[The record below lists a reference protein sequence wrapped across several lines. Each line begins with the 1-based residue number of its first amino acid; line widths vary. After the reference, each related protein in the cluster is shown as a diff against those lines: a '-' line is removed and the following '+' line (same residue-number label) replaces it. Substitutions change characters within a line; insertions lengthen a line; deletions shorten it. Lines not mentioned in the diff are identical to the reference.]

1 MKIGAPFRKIEPEIE
16 LEVIEEPVEVVP
28 EPETTPEKPKI
39 EEPVEPEEDMLQILT
54 DVKTKIDTLEQE
66 KADLIKKHAEELKT
80 VKDAIKKVLYG
91 DK

>member
-1 MKIGAPFRKIEPEIE
+1 MKIGAPFKKIEPITEPEI
-16 LEVIEEPVEVVP
+16 IEEPVEVLKEPDVVEEPEKEP
-28 EPETTPEKPKI
+28 EPA
-39 EEPVEPEEDMLQILT
+39 EPEEDMLQILT
-54 DVKTKIDTLEQE
+54 DVKSKIDTLEQE

>member
-1 MKIGAPFRKIEPEIE
+1 MKIGAPYKKEEPVIEP
-16 LEVIEEPVEVVP
+16 EVIEEPVVEEEPEVVT
-28 EPETTPEKPKI
+28 EPEK
-39 EEPVEPEEDMLQILT
+39 EPELAEPEDDMVQILT
-54 DVKTKIDTLEQE
+54 DVKVKIDTLEQE